1 MHKLQIMIGAVAVSM
16 IGSSCFALT
25 MKSAPEMGLFK
36 KKKKTVE
43 QPVSDYKKLVG
54 SDSVDVKGVMN
65 VVKKDQD
72 FYLEMPV
79 KLMGRVF
86 LVSNKLQRVPNE
98 LNEAGVNRGINYENQ
113 CVRFEWDKKKKT
125 VFVRQQRVTP
135 EVDQKDAMAASVENN
150 YIDPLIASLKVE
162 AVALNVYELKLN
174 RGMEY
179 QLLVG
184 VGPTNTFYRRVN
196 VTAAPKNVVKITQN
210 GTILALKRGTAVVTA
225 ECGGVKA
232 ECSVTVG
239 EFETCTIERNLN
251 GVVETNPV
259 GSVVKGMSYQ
269 NMLTVADTEN
279 FTLVLTAMR
288 LKTTI
293 TSGEDGSMN
302 VTEEWVPV
310 DAGCIVTAKDGASA
324 EFKIASVTEN
334 IKITA
339 NAAAKPV
346 AAMLCADILPVEV
359 KPLKQADGRFRLE
372 T

>member
-1 MHKLQIMIGAVAVSM
+1 MYHSLIINVGDNYIDTWDDWKLIPSSRPVIAPPIERTKFVTVPGRDGA
-16 IGSSCFALT
+16 L
-25 MKSAPEMGLFK
+25 
-36 KKKKTVE
+36 
-43 QPVSDYKKLVG
+43 DYSRTPANRPTYDDRTGKIE
-54 SDSVDVKGVMN
+54 
-65 VVKKDQD
+65 
-72 FYLEMPV
+72 FYLENDYAGWDWETAYTTICETL
-79 KLMGRVF
+79 KG
-86 LVSNKLQRVPNE
+86 QRV
-98 LNEAGVNRGINYENQ
+98 
-113 CVRFEWDKKKKT
+113 RFALEDNPGHYYSGLLW
-125 VFVRQQRVTP
+125 
-135 EVDQKDAMAASVENN
+135 VDQFKSDKGHSKITLEYNLHPTM
-150 YIDPLIASLKVE
+150 YTLKVE
-162 AVALNVYELKLN
+162 AVALNVYDLKLN

-269 NMLTVADTEN
+269 NMFTVADTEN

-359 KPLKQADGRFRLE
+359 KPLKRVEGAFRLGR
-372 T
+372 

>member
-1 MHKLQIMIGAVAVSM
+1 MYHSLIINVDDDYIDTWDDWKLIPSSRPVIAPPIERTKFVTVPGRDGA
-16 IGSSCFALT
+16 L
-25 MKSAPEMGLFK
+25 
-36 KKKKTVE
+36 
-43 QPVSDYKKLVG
+43 DYSRTPANRPTYDDRTGKIE
-54 SDSVDVKGVMN
+54 
-65 VVKKDQD
+65 
-72 FYLEMPV
+72 FYLENDYAGWDWETAYTTICETL
-79 KLMGRVF
+79 KG
-86 LVSNKLQRVPNE
+86 QRV
-98 LNEAGVNRGINYENQ
+98 
-113 CVRFEWDKKKKT
+113 RFALEDNPSHYYSGLLW
-125 VFVRQQRVTP
+125 
-135 EVDQKDAMAASVENN
+135 VDQFKSDKGHSKITLEYNLHPTM
-150 YIDPLIASLKVE
+150 YTLKVE

-184 VGPTNTFYRRVN
+184 VGPANTFYRRVN

-210 GTILALKRGTAVVTA
+210 GTILALKKGTAVVTA

-232 ECSVTVG
+232 KCSVTVG

-251 GVVETNPV
+251 GVVETNTV

-269 NMLTVADTEN
+269 NVFTVADTEN

-310 DAGCIVTAKDGASA
+310 DAGCIVTAKDGTST
-324 EFKIASVTEN
+324 EFKMASVTEN

>member
-1 MHKLQIMIGAVAVSM
+1 MYHSLIINVGDNYIDTWDDWKLIPSSRPVIAPPIERTKFVTVPGRDGALDYSRTPANRPTYDDRIGK
-16 IGSSCFALT
+16 I
-25 MKSAPEMGLFK
+25 E
-36 KKKKTVE
+36 
-43 QPVSDYKKLVG
+43 
-54 SDSVDVKGVMN
+54 
-65 VVKKDQD
+65 
-72 FYLEMPV
+72 FYLENDYAGWDWETAYTTICETL
-79 KLMGRVF
+79 KG
-86 LVSNKLQRVPNE
+86 QRV
-98 LNEAGVNRGINYENQ
+98 
-113 CVRFEWDKKKKT
+113 RFALEDNPSHYYSGLLW
-125 VFVRQQRVTP
+125 
-135 EVDQKDAMAASVENN
+135 VDQFKSDKGHSKITLEYNLHPTM
-150 YIDPLIASLKVE
+150 YTLKVE
-162 AVALNVYELKLN
+162 AVALNVYDLKLN

-210 GTILALKRGTAVVTA
+210 GTILALKKGTAVVTA

-239 EFETCTIERNLN
+239 EFETCTIERDLN
-251 GVVETNPV
+251 GVVETNTV

-269 NMLTVADTEN
+269 NVFTVADTEN
-279 FTLVLTAMR
+279 FTLALTAMR
-288 LKTTI
+288 LETTI

-310 DAGCIVTAKDGASA
+310 DAGCIVTTKDGTSA
-324 EFKIASVTEN
+324 EFKMASVTEN

-339 NAAAKPV
+339 NATAKPV

>member
-1 MHKLQIMIGAVAVSM
+1 MY
-16 IGSSCFALT
+16 T
-25 MKSAPEMGLFK
+25 
-36 KKKKTVE
+36 
-43 QPVSDYKKLVG
+43 
-54 SDSVDVKGVMN
+54 
-65 VVKKDQD
+65 
-72 FYLEMPV
+72 
-79 KLMGRVF
+79 
-86 LVSNKLQRVPNE
+86 
-98 LNEAGVNRGINYENQ
+98 
-113 CVRFEWDKKKKT
+113 
-125 VFVRQQRVTP
+125 
-135 EVDQKDAMAASVENN
+135 
-150 YIDPLIASLKVE
+150 LKVE

-174 RGMEY
+174 KGMEY

-239 EFETCTIERNLN
+239 EFETCTIERDLD

-269 NMLTVADTEN
+269 NVFTVKDTESC
-279 FTLVLTAMR
+279 R
-288 LKTTI
+288 LKLMAQHLETVYI
-293 TSGEDGSMN
+293 AGKDGSLE
-302 VTEEWVPV
+302 VTEMWAPM
-310 DAGCIVTAKDGASA
+310 DDSCIVYAKDGTSA
-324 EFKIASVTEN
+324 EFKMASVTEN

-339 NAAAKPV
+339 NAVAKPV

-359 KPLKQADGRFRLE
+359 KPLKQAEGRFWLG